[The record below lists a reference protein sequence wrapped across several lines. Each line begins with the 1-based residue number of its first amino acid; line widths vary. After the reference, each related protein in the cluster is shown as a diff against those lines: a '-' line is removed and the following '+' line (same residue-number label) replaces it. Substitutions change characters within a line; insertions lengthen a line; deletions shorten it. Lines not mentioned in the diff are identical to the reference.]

1 MSKAVNEVR
10 GQGAGEV
17 AAPRAPQGGRQAK
30 ARSPFHIYK
39 PGQGQMVRW
48 GTAAG
53 AAVIIIGFAIYLQE
67 QLTRWQNMS
76 EWVQY
81 LIPVLIGAFL
91 AYATFYLLGQHR
103 KVVDFLIATEG
114 EMKKV
119 NWSTRREVIGATK
132 VVIVTVLALGFILFA
147 ANILFMLVFE
157 SIGVLR
163 VGMLQQLFGRG
174 GQ

>member
-17 AAPRAPQGGRQAK
+17 AAPRVSKGKRSAG

-53 AAVIIIGFAIYLQE
+53 AAVIIIGFVMYLQE
-67 QLTRWQNMS
+67 QLTRWQNAN

-81 LIPVLIGAFL
+81 LIPVVIGVFL
-91 AYATFYLLGQHR
+91 AYLTFYLLGQHH

-132 VVIVTVLALGFILFA
+132 VVIATVLALGFILFA
-147 ANILFMLVFE
+147 VNIVFMFVFE
-157 SIGVLR
+157 ALGVLR

-174 GQ
+174 GS

>member
-1 MSKAVNEVR
+1 MNKAVNEVR
-10 GQGAGEV
+10 GHGAGEV
-17 AAPRAPQGGRQAK
+17 AAPRVSQDKRPAK

-48 GTAAG
+48 GTAVGAG
-53 AAVIIIGFAIYLQE
+53 VIIIGFAMYLQE
-67 QLTRWQNMS
+67 QLTRWQNAS

-81 LIPVLIGAFL
+81 LIPVLLGAGL
-91 AYATFYLLGQHR
+91 AYLTFYLLGQHH
-103 KVVDFLIATEG
+103 KVVDFLTAPEG

-119 NWSTRREVIGATK
+119 NWSPRREVIGATK
-132 VVIVTVLALGFILFA
+132 VVIVTVLALGFVLFA
-147 ANILFMLVFE
+147 VNVIFMFLFE
-157 SIGVLR
+157 AIGVLR